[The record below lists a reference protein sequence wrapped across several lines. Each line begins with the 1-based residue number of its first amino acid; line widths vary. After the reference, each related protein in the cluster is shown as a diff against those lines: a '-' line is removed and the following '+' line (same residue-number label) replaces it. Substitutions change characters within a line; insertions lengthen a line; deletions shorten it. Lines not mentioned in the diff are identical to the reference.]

1 MNNNIIIEIKNLLQK
16 IDFMEIKLNEMNK
29 ENKKKI
35 TLYKDNL
42 DQINELYHNL
52 CQKIYKSQVSI

>member
-35 TLYKDNL
+35 LFQMKFQL
-42 DQINELYHNL
+42 KILLFQIKF
-52 CQKIYKSQVSI
+52 QMKFQMMKI